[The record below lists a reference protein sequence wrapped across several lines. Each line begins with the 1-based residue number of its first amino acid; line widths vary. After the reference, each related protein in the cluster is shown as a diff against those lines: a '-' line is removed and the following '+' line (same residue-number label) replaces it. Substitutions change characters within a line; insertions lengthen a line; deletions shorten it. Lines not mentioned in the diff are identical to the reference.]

1 MKLILE
7 IATAILLLCCASMV
21 VALTGD
27 AFGFV
32 IDVGESILGGI
43 VGLFLAWLLIGK
55 RKEDTP

>member
-7 IATAILLLCCASMV
+7 VAIAIIVLCCASLV

-32 IDVGESILGGI
+32 VGVGESILGAV